1 MSFDPDKYLAEK
13 SSFDPDQY
21 LAEKHSPVVQEEGLS
36 SGDFT
41 AHNPL
46 MALFGMLGGSR
57 EAFGHKAVDA
67 ATMGYAPQVAGAIE
81 KAKGGDYLKGR
92 DAEIAN
98 LERLKQSNPISS
110 NIGTGMGM
118 AASIPAMEAVGGAVL
133 PARAAQVINAS
144 RIGKAA
150 VTGGGMGALMNPGD
164 EVGVIDPV
172 QLKGRALNAA
182 VGAVAGP
189 VLEKGI
195 GAVGAIPQKLIGA
208 GKSLTDLAE
217 KTALRSAGAQKPQ
230 IKALNNAGRTSDV
243 GRFIIDENLAPA
255 GASGAEILENAQ
267 SVRKQA
273 GQEIGAVFDQIEK
286 SGKAGTFSRK
296 DVAQAMRDSLHM
308 DDAVGGSLDAEK
320 VLGQLEQYV
329 TNFEKKEGPATARE
343 LLELK
348 GKFDGRIN
356 YSKKA
361 MELPE
366 LQQGYRNLRTTVNE
380 AINNRAEALSNE
392 VKGPL
397 AQKLKAAN
405 TKYGLASHVTDLA
418 ENKANMEGNNFFSLR
433 DSMAAGAGL
442 SGMIAHGAGGP
453 KAIAAAAAAA
463 LASKAAR
470 KYGPSATIAAADTV
484 APMLT
489 RAGRALSGRG
499 MPQVPNAIRLAA
511 LEEGLQS
518 EAVRP
523 SPKLN
528 ADMKRARLKAMG
540 E

>member
-182 VGAVAGP
+182 VGAVAGL
-189 VLEKGI
+189 VLKRNWRRWSDSTK
-195 GAVGAIPQKLIGA
+195 AYRCRK
-208 GKSLTDLAE
+208 
-217 KTALRSAGAQKPQ
+217 KP
-230 IKALNNAGRTSDV
+230 NGPR
-243 GRFIIDENLAPA
+243 
-255 GASGAEILENAQ
+255 
-267 SVRKQA
+267 
-273 GQEIGAVFDQIEK
+273 
-286 SGKAGTFSRK
+286 RK
-296 DVAQAMRDSLHM
+296 DCA
-308 DDAVGGSLDAEK
+308 
-320 VLGQLEQYV
+320 
-329 TNFEKKEGPATARE
+329 
-343 LLELK
+343 
-348 GKFDGRIN
+348 
-356 YSKKA
+356 
-361 MELPE
+361 
-366 LQQGYRNLRTTVNE
+366 
-380 AINNRAEALSNE
+380 ALCWST
-392 VKGPL
+392 
-397 AQKLKAAN
+397 KAA
-405 TKYGLASHVTDLA
+405 D
-418 ENKANMEGNNFFSLR
+418 
-433 DSMAAGAGL
+433 
-442 SGMIAHGAGGP
+442 
-453 KAIAAAAAAA
+453 
-463 LASKAAR
+463 
-470 KYGPSATIAAADTV
+470 
-484 APMLT
+484 
-489 RAGRALSGRG
+489 
-499 MPQVPNAIRLAA
+499 
-511 LEEGLQS
+511 
-518 EAVRP
+518 
-523 SPKLN
+523 
-528 ADMKRARLKAMG
+528 
-540 E
+540 